1 MNTPILTSI
10 LASVVGALGIGA
22 NVWIYQQKTGKRLL
36 VFKLISDVL
45 WALHYLLLG
54 GFSGAA
60 IASIG
65 IIRESIFLHQKYKWA
80 QSRLWLLL
88 FVGLAVGSAALTWQS
103 PMSILPAVASLL
115 SVFGFWRNKPT
126 LSKILAF
133 PISFCM
139 LTYDIY
145 VWSYMGIANEAFTL
159 VSATVAVILLIVRS
173 RRKA

>member
-1 MNTPILTSI
+1 MSTPILTSI

-22 NVWIYQQKTGKRLL
+22 NVWIYQQKTGQRLL

-54 GFSGAA
+54 GYSGAA

-88 FVGLAVGSAALTWQS
+88 FVALALGAAVLTWQS
-103 PMSILPAVASLL
+103 PMSILPTVASLL
-115 SVFGFWRNKPT
+115 SVFGFWRNKPI

-133 PISFCM
+133 PISLCM

-159 VSATVAVILLIVRS
+159 ISATVAVILLIVRS
-173 RRKA
+173 RRKT